1 LGAGYAII
9 MSNFQKPFSGDKNPL
24 PKEPDLKTQSSETT
38 DAAAKTTEADS
49 VGIENDANRAV
60 ALVRSVFVR
69 IGVSPIAYNEQGKAH
84 FHPELARELE
94 KPGNEG
100 IIELLKSRFASIRN
114 QS

>member
-1 LGAGYAII
+1 
-9 MSNFQKPFSGDKNPL
+9 
-24 PKEPDLKTQSSETT
+24 
-38 DAAAKTTEADS
+38 
-49 VGIENDANRAV
+49 V
-60 ALVRSVFVR
+60 A
-69 IGVSPIAYNEQGKAH
+69 PIAYNEQGKAH

>member
-1 LGAGYAII
+1 LHIAGSRSDDEIR
-9 MSNFQKPFSGDKNPL
+9 
-24 PKEPDLKTQSSETT
+24 DL
-38 DAAAKTTEADS
+38 
-49 VGIENDANRAV
+49 NDATRAV

-69 IGVSPIAYNEQGKAH
+69 IGVAPIAYNEQGKAH